1 MLFECALINRM
12 VLAADPGTGGALAQ
26 FLLLFAPLFLIWYF
40 LVILPQQRNRKKT
53 QAMLSNLKTGDRVM
67 TSGGIY
73 GLITGFR
80 GDIVQVQIA
89 NQVKVDIARTA
100 ITGIQSE
107 EDQSAQGKGSKAKK

>member
-1 MLFECALINRM
+1 M
-12 VLAADPGTGGALAQ
+12 AADPGSGGALAQ

-80 GDIVQVQIA
+80 GDVVQVQIA

-107 EDQSAQGKGSKAKK
+107 GDDQSAQDKSSKGKKK

>member
-1 MLFECALINRM
+1 MNGI
-12 VLAADPGTGGALAQ
+12 VIAADPGTGGALAQ

-73 GLITGFR
+73 GLIIGFR
-80 GDIVQVQIA
+80 GDIVQVEIA
-89 NQVKVDIARTA
+89 NQVKVDLARSA
-100 ITGIQSE
+100 ITGVQAEGE
-107 EDQSAQGKGSKAKK
+107 EEPAQDKGSKGKKKK